1 MERRTG
7 TGASDVD
14 ASRHPERSKGSGLV
28 ARVNRIAWGGSCAQ
42 WRRSLAPLWMTAL
55 GTAADL
61 LLPRACVVCERS
73 LDHTESNMIC
83 GRCWAR
89 LPLLPAPRC
98 DRCGHPTYN
107 ERCRW
112 CELLPPYVRAARSVC
127 WAAGN
132 IGLGIVHAIKY
143 AGWHR
148 VAGEMG
154 IRMSRVDLPIDVVEE
169 RRALVPVPL
178 SAKRTRERGYNQ
190 SLHLARALAAR
201 WSLPVWDNVLT
212 RTRHTETQTRLTPG
226 DRLRNVSGAFSA
238 PASARQMLRGAHVV
252 VVDDVVTTA
261 ATLNACASALC
272 AGGART
278 VSFVTFGR
286 APALGDRY

>member
-1 MERRTG
+1 VEGGNSELAAEAVPRVAHTAFGWSTAVRRT
-7 TGASDVD
+7 
-14 ASRHPERSKGSGLV
+14 
-28 ARVNRIAWGGSCAQ
+28 IAI
-42 WRRSLAPLWMTAL
+42 
-55 GTAADL
+55 AADL
-61 LLPRACVVCERS
+61 LLPRTCVVCEQS
-73 LDHTESNMIC
+73 LDHTECNMVC

-98 DRCGHPTYN
+98 DRCGHPTYG
-107 ERCRW
+107 EKCRW
-112 CELLPPYVRAARSVC
+112 CDLLPPYVRSARSVC
-127 WAAGN
+127 FAAGH

-148 VAGEMG
+148 VAEEMG
-154 IRMSRVDLPIDVVEE
+154 ARMSHLDFPFDVMEE

-190 SLHLARALAAR
+190 SFHLARSLAAR
-201 WSLPVWDNVLT
+201 WSLPVWDNVLA
-212 RTRHTETQTRLTPG
+212 RVRHTETQTRLTPG

-238 PASARQMLRGAHVV
+238 PASARQMLRGAHVM

-261 ATLNACASALC
+261 ATLNACAAALC